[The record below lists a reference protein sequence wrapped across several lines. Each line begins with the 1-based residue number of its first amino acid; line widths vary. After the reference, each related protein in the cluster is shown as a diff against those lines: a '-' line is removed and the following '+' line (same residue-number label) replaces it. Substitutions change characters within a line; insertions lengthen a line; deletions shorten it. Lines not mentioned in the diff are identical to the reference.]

1 MKAIE
6 CKMILNTASGRCTE
20 PQDFPSISKAIDY
33 ARDSSYFAYRIYD
46 KKNNKLVASG
56 LC

>member
-33 ARDSSYFAYRIYD
+33 AKDSSYFAYRIYD

-56 LC
+56 FC